1 MYSERI
7 AMDHYHQDVSHPGV
21 AMTSGMQGEQPL
33 VTPLQPQT
41 VVLKD
46 GETVA
51 TMYPIPSV
59 PQLLPPDL
67 LSFLLDEFNMEVEKG
82 DSFPYY
88 ETLTME
94 EFQDVWFN
102 RDGHICIMVLG
113 EIPELDYSV
122 EDIYPADPSRSKSST
137 STTGYKTGQSQQ
149 GRDPKSEEYLKRKR
163 QRNFNTDVHWDRQC
177 LGIFQLQPAYPGRS
191 SHVVTGT
198 FLVNA
203 GIRGKGIG
211 KTLMETFVEWSKKL
225 GFTSCCFPLI
235 YETNVGIRC
244 ILEGLNFRRVG
255 KLPEAGI
262 LKGYDVP
269 VDSFIYAKEF
279 THIKKSIDMMR
290 DPEKNHEIAKYER
303 LRYYMETGEYP
314 LHCDRNEKARLRVTA
329 KSHTLLNGKLMTKNR
344 EVVYDPET
352 QRQIVLDTHQAMHEG
367 INKVT
372 GRIAKKYH
380 WKGIKNTVS
389 EVIAQCQKCKMRYPD
404 ENGIIVQPG
413 DTPVPQAHMLPSLMI
428 NATDL
433 TNKSTAVPSSK
444 SNNDIGNQTEVPT
457 PVDAD
462 LGISRK
468 RTNSE
473 VTYDE
478 SAAQPAA
485 SGNRES
491 ESDKTMAYATPTINT
506 DGASNNTFDRFI
518 SDELSRK
525 RAHYIDAATKVLVD
539 MNDNSTTTQDST
551 SKQTGNNHV
560 MTDAMLNLEDN
571 VMAALEIVQKEQQ
584 EQQQRT
590 AEEQADQLRRQREN
604 EQFLLSFNFDAEYHE
619 EEDEDYKEDADEDA
633 DEDDEEED
641 EEEEAEEEYET
652 ASHDGNGINQDD
664 VQALLN
670 DKYSTN
676 FDQDNEFI
684 AKRRRMFQEIQE
696 IAIENTIDDDNN
708 DPTGST
714 PRD

>member
-1 MYSERI
+1 
-7 AMDHYHQDVSHPGV
+7 MDHYHQEAAHPGMM
-21 AMTSGMQGEQPL
+21 MTQGMQGDQPL
-33 VTPLQPQT
+33 ATPLQPQT

-59 PQLLPPDL
+59 PQLLPSGL

-113 EIPELDYSV
+113 EIPELDYSI
-122 EDIYPADPSRSKSST
+122 EDIYPADASRSKSSSSAT
-137 STTGYKTGQSQQ
+137 SNYKTGRAQEGSNA
-149 GRDPKSEEYLKRKR
+149 KSEEYMKRKG
-163 QRNFNTDVHWDRQC
+163 QRKFDLDVHWDRQC

-279 THIKKSIDMMR
+279 THIKKSIDLLR

-329 KSHTLLNGKLMTKNR
+329 KNHTLLNGKLMTKDR
-344 EVVYDPET
+344 EVVYNPET
-352 QRQIVLDTHQAMHEG
+352 QRQIALDTHQVLHEG

-372 GRIAKKYH
+372 SRIARKYH

-404 ENGIIVQPG
+404 ENGIIVKPG
-413 DTPVPQAHMLPSLMI
+413 GAPVPQAHMLPSLMI

-433 TNKSTAVPSSK
+433 TQKNTAPLERLANNETQDPS
-444 SNNDIGNQTEVPT
+444 EVPT
-457 PVDAD
+457 PADAD
-462 LGISRK
+462 MGIPRK

-473 VTYDE
+473 VENYGHV
-478 SAAQPAA
+478 AVQQPTNCHRG
-485 SGNRES
+485 SLGNK
-491 ESDKTMAYATPTINT
+491 DMTYATSGINPN
-506 DGASNNTFDRFI
+506 ASTSNTFDKFI
-518 SDELSRK
+518 SEELNRK

-539 MNDNSTTTQDST
+539 MNDS
-551 SKQTGNNHV
+551 GNNNDNNTEKRGSGDHV

-584 EQQQRT
+584 EQQRT
-590 AEEQADQLRRQREN
+590 AEEHEDQLRRQREN

-619 EEDEDYKEDADEDA
+619 DEDEDYNDDVGEEEEEED
-633 DEDDEEED
+633 DEDDEEEVED
-641 EEEEAEEEYET
+641 EYEN
-652 ASHDGNGINQDD
+652 ASRDSNGIDQDD
-664 VQALLN
+664 IRALID
-670 DKYSTN
+670 DKHNAN
-676 FDQDNEFI
+676 FESDSGFI
-684 AKRRRMFQEIQE
+684 AERRRMLQEIQE
-696 IAIENTIDDDNN
+696 IAIENTVDDDNN
-708 DPTGST
+708 NDLTEST
-714 PRD
+714 PRG